1 VHPGCLIGSPFID
14 MLLLTVVATSRDGGV
29 SYLNVD
35 GAGVI
40 YVNYDVNEQLLLG
53 DNCTMIDEAKSA

>member
-1 VHPGCLIGSPFID
+1 